1 MPWAKPAI
9 RETMKKH
16 LRVHRAQEE
25 LTRCNVEIRRV
36 LSSIHDEDRRF
47 SDTLRSLKDQKSSIL
62 GPVMDYCTRRRRI
75 NSLLLGHIEQIFDLD
90 GYTGSRT
97 VGCKKGC
104 RATVEGTLER
114 PAYHWQAGGGDDL
127 KEGDGEEIDDGET
140 NQVDGLLDFVTK
152 L

>member
-9 RETMKKH
+9 RETIKKH
-16 LRVHRAQEE
+16 LRVHRAHEE
-25 LTRCNVEIRRV
+25 LNRCNVEIRRV
-36 LSSIHDEDRRF
+36 LSSIHDEDHWF
-47 SDTLRSLKDQKSSIL
+47 SNILRSLTDQRSSIL
-62 GPVMDYCTRRRRI
+62 GPVTEYCTRRRRI

-97 VGCKKGC
+97 VGRKKGC
-104 RATVEGTLER
+104 CATAGGALER
-114 PAYHWQAGGGDDL
+114 PVYHWQAGGGDDL

-140 NQVDGLLDFVTK
+140 TQVDGLLDFVTK